1 MGVADITRTSAG
13 GGVQNVLTAQADGWV
28 LPRLSTTQ
36 RLALSL
42 TTSDAGLQV
51 FDFTSATIYLWN
63 GTAWVAP
70 SVTYTQGIWTPTFSP
85 TTGSIT
91 LVPASSAGLWSRI
104 GNTVTI
110 VGYFKVQS
118 INSPTGVLTLT
129 NLPFPVV
136 AGFEG
141 AACISA
147 GGLNNGARTA
157 IAGTIMGTG
166 VQVYHYDSGSLLGM
180 GVHVLAGSDWYVSG
194 TYITS

>member
-13 GGVQNVLTAQADGWV
+13 GGVQNVLTAQADGWI

-42 TTSDAGLQV
+42 TASDAGLQV
-51 FDFTSATIYLWN
+51 YDFTTASIYLWN

-70 SVTYTQGIWTPTFSP
+70 SVTYTQGIWSPAFTP
-85 TTGSIT
+85 TTGTIT

-194 TYITS
+194 TYITG

>member
-13 GGVQNVLTAQADGWV
+13 GGVQNVLTAQADGWI

>member
-13 GGVQNVLTAQADGWV
+13 GGVQNVLTAQADGWI

-51 FDFTSATIYLWN
+51 FDFTSALIYLWN

-70 SVTYTQGIWTPTFSP
+70 SVTYTQGIWSPAFTP
-85 TTGSIT
+85 TTGTIT
-91 LVPASSAGLWSRI
+91 LTPGSSTGLWSRI

-110 VGYFKVQS
+110 VGHFNVQA
-118 INSPTGVLTLT
+118 INLPTGTLTLT

-141 AACISA
+141 AACIAA

-157 IAGTIMGTG
+157 ISGTIIGTG
-166 VQVYHYDSGSLLGM
+166 VQVYHYDSGTLNNIA
-180 GVHVLAGSDWYVSG
+180 VHVLAGSDWYVSG

>member
-1 MGVADITRTSAG
+1 MGVADITRTSAS
-13 GGVQNVLTAQADGWV
+13 GGVQNVLTAQADGWI

-51 FDFTSATIYLWN
+51 YDFTSATIYLWN

-141 AACISA
+141 AACIAA
-147 GGLNNGARTA
+147 GGLNNGARTS

-166 VQVYHYDSGSLLGM
+166 VQIYHYDSGSLLGM

>member
-13 GGVQNVLTAQADGWV
+13 GGVQNVLTAQADGWI

-141 AACISA
+141 AACITA